1 MHRFGISCNLVQ
13 VKAFDTVIPTSGATW
28 PDRVAGL
35 EGYDSWEQDYGCTFT
50 SASLRETEIDLL
62 VGTRGRRLST
72 RFSDNGRKRST
83 RRSSRAPMRGG
94 RDASGT
100 GPGRFV
106 ALDIGNAVDRRAAYL
121 PCATALARAGSGPNR
136 DVYRCHRGASCFP
149 HTVGH
154 VGGCQRDRRVGGRHD
169 TVCDMDRTDPVSD

>member
-1 MHRFGISCNLVQ
+1 MISRVHAACISGGRAAQHRQRRRRATNFSQNISFERPCTASEFPGNLVQ

-35 EGYDSWEQDYGCTFT
+35 EGYDSWEQDYGRTFT

-106 ALDIGNAVDRRAAYL
+106 ALDIGNAVDRRAAHL
-121 PCATALARAGSGPNR
+121 PCATALARAGSGANR
-136 DVYRCHRGASCFP
+136 
-149 HTVGH
+149 
-154 VGGCQRDRRVGGRHD
+154 
-169 TVCDMDRTDPVSD
+169 